1 MTNALNTFGAILTFA
16 AANESLLEHFYRQAA
31 EVSHDEQRE
40 RFEEYRKKTGK
51 RQQRLIAIRQENV
64 TEIVLEPIMGL
75 SATDYELSPRTP
87 DNASQ
92 ALELAIQMESRQARF
107 YAEAGPKLN
116 VTEPRRAF
124 ARFAQETAE
133 RLAELQA

>member
-1 MTNALNTFGAILTFA
+1 MTDALNTFGAILTFA
-16 AANESLLEHFYRQAA
+16 ANNEALLAHFYQQAVQ
-31 EVSHDEQRE
+31 VSHDAQRE
-40 RFEEYRKKTGK
+40 QFEGYHKKTGK

-64 TEIVLEPIMGL
+64 TEIVLEPITGL
-75 SATDYELSPRTP
+75 NIMDYELSPRVP
-87 DNASQ
+87 DSAAQ
-92 ALELAIQMESRQARF
+92 AVEIAIQMESRMARF

-133 RLAELQA
+133 RVEELQA